1 METESRQHFVSCFV
15 SDRDSHFAIY
25 AYADK
30 PALALEQHQVQ
41 PISESMTNFEEWMK
55 VTESSQ
61 FKWVED
67 EIYRLNGRGAM
78 YFTGGEDGVYMRIQ
92 KDGVLEAGGRQFMID
107 MFSGSE
113 PQPLIKAGKPSKVN
127 PKADKPSVLK
137 EIRDS
142 RTAPRL
148 NHLKVQRKIK
158 TRQNFN

>member
-1 METESRQHFVSCFV
+1 
-15 SDRDSHFAIY
+15 
-25 AYADK
+25 
-30 PALALEQHQVQ
+30 
-41 PISESMTNFEEWMK
+41 MK

-67 EIYRLNGRGAM
+67 EIYRLNGHGAM

-92 KDGVLEAGGRQFMID
+92 KDGVLEAGNYEGAFPHIGEATFKPVVTKQFDSFSEAYKSAMEAGGKQFMVD

-113 PQPLIKAGKPSKVN
+113 PQPLIKASKPT

-142 RTAPRL
+142 RTAP
-148 NHLKVQRKIK
+148 KSSIK
-158 TRQNFN
+158 STQTKDKTEPPKSAKKKKDQTEL